1 MHDDVAEFALLLTRL
16 KERTDRSYAALG
28 RRLGMNASTLHRYC
42 AGEAV
47 PPDFSGI
54 EQFAALCGAT
64 PEERVEVHRRWI
76 LAVAARQRSRSSDAR
91 RTPTPPRATR
101 STEPS
106 SSASTSPDG
115 RADETTEPTGPAELT
130 GPAAPTGPAELTDS
144 TEPRPGPTSPSGRGP
159 GPTSPSDT
167 RPEPIAPSDPR
178 PHPAAPAGRQPRTG
192 HDLQPHT
199 GHDRRS
205 HTGHDG
211 RSHNGDDRRPGAR
224 HDTAHARRSRRRAA
238 RATGLAASLAVALA
252 CLTASAAGIP
262 ADGRDM
268 SASAPGTPKP
278 SASPTR
284 GDAGPRAAGPSS
296 NGGEPSSSVSAS
308 ASAATDG
315 DGPRKNR
322 TDDDKAAAPRTPL
335 TWTAN
340 SYDWATLACEHD
352 YVIAKPPRQVPPPP
366 APQDNE
372 VWATSLGAVHGG
384 NTPARITVQGRGS
397 AAVVLEALHV
407 RVVNRTPAPA
417 PAADG
422 AIAYSLGDGCG
433 AGIEPRYFSVDLDA
447 RAPLLRAVPAGR
459 PDSPSYA
466 VDFPYRVSL
475 QEPEVL
481 LIDAGTES
489 CTCDWYLEL
498 DWSSQGR
505 SGTVRI
511 DDHGRP
517 FRTTAVEGLPHYKYD
532 DSSGWVPV
540 TTAYDDESETGE
552 SQTDES
558 KADESKADESKA
570 GDQHIGPAPEGV
582 PPLSAASS
590 DLSTSATQDRPD
602 ATSAAD

>member
-76 LAVAARQRSRSSDAR
+76 LAVAARQRSRSSDVR

-106 SSASTSPDG
+106 SSASASPDG
-115 RADETTEPTGPAELT
+115 RADEPPEPTVPTEP
-130 GPAAPTGPAELTDS
+130 
-144 TEPRPGPTSPSGRGP
+144 SPE
-159 GPTSPSDT
+159 PTSPSD
-167 RPEPIAPSDPR
+167 PR
-178 PHPAAPAGRQPRTG
+178 PRPGAPTDR
-192 HDLQPHT
+192 QPHT
-199 GHDRRS
+199 GHDRRPD
-205 HTGHDG
+205 TAP
-211 RSHNGDDRRPGAR
+211 DRRP
-224 HDTAHARRSRRRAA
+224 DTAPDRRPDTAPDRRPRSTPARRSRRRAA

-262 ADGRDM
+262 ADGRDT
-268 SASAPGTPKP
+268 SASAPGTPRP

-296 NGGEPSSSVSAS
+296 NGGEPSASVT
-308 ASAATDG
+308 AATDG
-315 DGPRKNR
+315 GGPRKNR
-322 TDDDKAAAPRTPL
+322 TDDDTAAAPRTPL

-407 RVVNRTPAPA
+407 RVVNRAPA

-447 RAPLLRAVPAGR
+447 RAPLLHAVPAGR

-532 DSSGWVPV
+532 GSSGWVPV
-540 TTAYDDESETGE
+540 TTAHDDESETDE
-552 SQTDES
+552 PKTD
-558 KADESKADESKA
+558 
-570 GDQHIGPAPEGV
+570 DQDSGPALEGA

-590 DLSTSATQDRPD
+590 APSTPAGQDPETTR
-602 ATSAAD
+602 